1 MNPIPASRV
10 DRLIQSATPH
20 LPKPTHPWAAFW
32 LYAAR
37 FGLLPVLL
45 LTLILGGAGCGTPK
59 QKPVAWTI
67 KITKPTAIEVDLV
80 GVTARE
86 KPRLESYAMD
96 KYWSPGDLERKNAGK
111 LTSPPQT
118 GTWVIEIKNPI
129 WKQWLG
135 RSVTGVFVIANLP
148 GSFESPDARREFL
161 TLDKNHWDAKRHTL
175 EIEVL
180 ENRIHVITPET
191 P

>member
-1 MNPIPASRV
+1 M
-10 DRLIQSATPH
+10 
-20 LPKPTHPWAAFW
+20 
-32 LYAAR
+32 
-37 FGLLPVLL
+37 
-45 LTLILGGAGCGTPK
+45 
-59 QKPVAWTI
+59 
-67 KITKPTAIEVDLV
+67 

-86 KPRLESYAMD
+86 KPRLEAYAMD
-96 KYWSPGDLERKNAGK
+96 KYWSPGDLERKNAFK
-111 LTSPPQT
+111 TNSPSQT
-118 GTWVIEIKNPI
+118 VTWEIGLKDSI

-148 GSFESPDARREFL
+148 GGSFEPPDARREFL